1 MQDLT
6 SQPQAQPTPS
16 ADALTE
22 ADHLDRMAANLYAL
36 AANDAEQAG
45 DEHRAQD
52 LWQRADQNL
61 TPAGAVTA

>member
-1 MQDLT
+1 MDRID
-6 SQPQAQPTPS
+6 QAPPQPTPS